1 MNVRVRF
8 AKYGAVKFI
17 GHLDVLRYF
26 QKAVRRSGL
35 KIAYSQGFHP
45 HQIMSFASPLGVG
58 ITSEGEYM
66 DMELT
71 ADYTPQEIVDALNT
85 AMVEGFTVLSARI
98 LPDPKNGRKRETAMS
113 LVTAADYL
121 VTVKENDTFF
131 GAKSL
136 EELNEAWTRFVGRD
150 SISVIKKVKK
160 SNSETEV
167 DLKPFLYGAL
177 IGGGVNGNSAGDAAK
192 EESKASDA
200 SLPTVAAY
208 LNGKDFYEVPDIP
221 DFAIEQKENCA
232 EKGLFSVI
240 LRVSAGSADNIKPEL
255 VMEAFA
261 RFLGCKEPETLK
273 FQIHRL
279 DMYTG
284 ANPELKR
291 L

>member
-66 DMELT
+66 DMELV
-71 ADYTPQEIVDALNT
+71 ADYTPQEIVDALNS
-85 AMVEGFTVLSARI
+85 AMVEGFTVLSAHI
-98 LPDPKNGRKRETAMS
+98 LPDPENGRRRETAMS

-121 VTVKENDTFF
+121 VTVKENDTFL
-131 GAKSL
+131 GTKSL
-136 EELNEAWTRFVGRD
+136 EELKEAWARFYEQER
-150 SISVIKKVKK
+150 ISVIKKVKK
-160 SNSETEV
+160 SHSETEV
-167 DLKPFLYGAL
+167 DLKPFLYGAVVGAEDTL
-177 IGGGVNGNSAGDAAK
+177 PAVAKHPNG
-192 EESKASDA
+192 
-200 SLPTVAAY
+200 T
-208 LNGKDFYEVPDIP
+208 DFYEVPEIP
-221 DFAIEQKENCA
+221 NFAAEQKKVCA
-232 EKGLFSVI
+232 ENGLFSVV

-255 VMEAFA
+255 VMEAFT
-261 RFLGCKEPETLK
+261 RFLGCEAVEALK
-273 FQIHRL
+273 FRIHRL

-284 ANPELKR
+284 ENPALKR

>member
-71 ADYTPQEIVDALNT
+71 AEYTPQEIVEDLNS

-98 LPDPKNGRKRETAMS
+98 LPEPENGRKRETAMS

-121 VTVKENDTFF
+121 VTVKENDTFL
-131 GAKSL
+131 GTMSL
-136 EELNEAWTRFVGRD
+136 EELNEAWARFMGQEN
-150 SISVIKKVKK
+150 ISVIKKVKK
-160 SNSETEV
+160 SNTETSI
-167 DLKPFLYGAL
+167 DLKPFLYGAVV
-177 IGGGVNGNSAGDAAK
+177 GTGTADAMNTSMS
-192 EESKASDA
+192 E
-200 SLPTVAAY
+200 VAARK
-208 LNGKDFYEVPDIP
+208 NDDTFYEVPEIP
-221 DFAIEQKENCA
+221 DFAAEQKALCV
-232 EKGLFSVI
+232 EKGLFSI
-240 LRVSAGSADNIKPEL
+240 LLRVSAGSADNIKPEL

-261 RFLGCKEPETLK
+261 RFLGCEAVEALK

-284 ANPELKR
+284 ENPKLKQ

>member
-71 ADYTPQEIVDALNT
+71 AEYTPQEIVDALNT
-85 AMVEGFTVLSARI
+85 AMVEGFTVLSAHI
-98 LPDPKNGRKRETAMS
+98 LPDPENGRKRETAMS

-121 VTVKENDTFF
+121 VTVKENDTFL
-131 GAKSL
+131 GTKSL
-136 EELNEAWTRFVGRD
+136 AELNEAWARFIGQG
-150 SISVIKKVKK
+150 SISVVKKVKK
-160 SNSETEV
+160 SNSETSI
-167 DLKPFLYGAL
+167 DLKPFLYGTVV
-177 IGGGVNGNSAGDAAK
+177 GTVSGDTV
-192 EESKASDA
+192 ES
-200 SLPTVAAY
+200 SLPEVTARK
-208 LNGKDFYEVPDIP
+208 NDNTFYEVPEIP
-221 DFAIEQKENCA
+221 DFASEQKALCA
-232 EKGLFSVI
+232 EKGLFSVL

-261 RFLGCKEPETLK
+261 RFLGYEEVEELK
-273 FQIHRL
+273 FRIHRL

-284 ANPELKR
+284 ENPELKR

>member
-71 ADYTPQEIVDALNT
+71 AEYTPLEIVDALNT

-98 LPDPKNGRKRETAMS
+98 LPEPENGRKRETAMS

-121 VTVKENDTFF
+121 VTVKETDTFF
-131 GAKSL
+131 TGMAL
-136 EELNEAWTRFVGRD
+136 EELREAWGRFCNQE
-150 SISVIKKVKK
+150 SIPVVKIVKK
-160 SNSETEV
+160 SNKETSI
-167 DLKPFLYGAL
+167 DLKPFLYGA
-177 IGGGVNGNSAGDAAK
+177 VAGTDK
-192 EESKASDA
+192 L
-200 SLPTVAAY
+200 LPTVAHTTT
-208 LNGKDFYEVPDIP
+208 KDYYEVPEIP
-221 DFAIEQKENCA
+221 DYATEYKKSCEEQK
-232 EKGLFSVI
+232 LFAVTM
-240 LRVSAGSADNIKPEL
+240 RVSAGSADNIKPEL

-261 RFLGCKEPETLK
+261 KFLGWNEEEELR
-273 FQIHRL
+273 FRIHRL

-284 ANPELKR
+284 ENPNLKR

>member
-8 AKYGAVKFI
+8 AKYGAVKFV

-26 QKAVRRSGL
+26 QKAVRRAGL

-71 ADYTPQEIVDALNT
+71 AEYTPKEIVDALNS
-85 AMVEGFTVLSARI
+85 AMVDGFTVLSARI
-98 LPDPKNGRKRETAMS
+98 LPEPENGRKRETAMS

-121 VTVKENDTFF
+121 VTVKETDGFF
-131 GAKSL
+131 SQKPLG
-136 EELNEAWTRFVGRD
+136 ELQEAWERFYHQE
-150 SISVIKKVKK
+150 SIPVIKTVKK
-160 SNSETEV
+160 SNTETTI
-167 DLKPFLYGAL
+167 DLKPFLYEAS
-177 IGGGVNGNSAGDAAK
+177 VNCDTLGTV
-192 EESKASDA
+192 EQRKAE
-200 SLPTVAAY
+200 
-208 LNGKDFYEVPDIP
+208 KDFYEVAPIP
-221 DFAIEQKENCA
+221 DFASDQKEFCKG
-232 EKGLFSVI
+232 KGLFSVV

-261 RFLGCKEPETLK
+261 KFLGCENMDALQ

-279 DMYTG
+279 NMYTG
-284 ANPELKR
+284 EYPALVR

>member
-98 LPDPKNGRKRETAMS
+98 LPEPENGRKRETAMS

-121 VTVKENDTFF
+121 ITVKENDTFF
-131 GAKSL
+131 ATKSL
-136 EELNEAWTRFVGRD
+136 EELNTAWARFYGQD
-150 SISVIKKVKK
+150 SIPVVKKVKK
-160 SNSETEV
+160 SNTETEV
-167 DLKPFLYGAL
+167 DLKPFLYGTVV
-177 IGGGVNGNSAGDAAK
+177 GTGV
-192 EESKASDA
+192 SDA
-200 SLPTVAAY
+200 MNASLAAVAFRK
-208 LNGKDFYEVPDIP
+208 NDTTFYEVPEIP
-221 DFAIEQKENCA
+221 DFAEEQKALCA
-232 EKGLFSVI
+232 EKGMFSVL

-261 RFLGCKEPETLK
+261 RFLGCEQPEALK

-284 ANPELKR
+284 ENPALKR

>member
-66 DMELT
+66 DMELV

-98 LPDPKNGRKRETAMS
+98 LSEPENGRKRETAMS

-121 VTVKENDTFF
+121 VTIKENDTFL
-131 GAKSL
+131 GTKSL
-136 EELNEAWTRFVGRD
+136 EELNEAWARFYGQE
-150 SISVIKKVKK
+150 SILVVKKVKK
-160 SNSETEV
+160 SNTETEV
-167 DLKPFLYGAL
+167 DLKPFLYGTVL
-177 IGGGVNGNSAGDAAK
+177 GTLSGDTV
-192 EESKASDA
+192 ET
-200 SLPTVAAY
+200 SLPEIAAHK
-208 LNGKDFYEVPDIP
+208 NNKTFYKVPEIP
-221 DFAIEQKENCA
+221 AFAAEQKTLCA
-232 EKGLFSVI
+232 EKRLFSVV

-261 RFLGCKEPETLK
+261 RFLGCEMPEALK
-273 FQIHRL
+273 YQIHRL
-279 DMYTG
+279 NMYTG
-284 ANPELKR
+284 EHPELKR

>member
-71 ADYTPQEIVDALNT
+71 AEYTPQEIVDALNT
-85 AMVEGFTVLSARI
+85 AMVEGFTVLSAHI
-98 LPDPKNGRKRETAMS
+98 LPDPENGRKRETAMS

-121 VTVKENDTFF
+121 VTVKENDTFL
-131 GAKSL
+131 GTKSL
-136 EELNEAWTRFVGRD
+136 AELNEAWARFIGQE

-160 SNSETEV
+160 SNSETSI
-167 DLKPFLYGAL
+167 DLKPFLYGAVV
-177 IGGGVNGNSAGDAAK
+177 GTGVDSNS
-192 EESKASDA
+192 ASDA
-200 SLPTVAAY
+200 TNEASKVSDVSLPAVAKHPKV
-208 LNGKDFYEVPDIP
+208 KDFYEVPEIP
-221 DFAIEQKENCA
+221 DFAAEQKEICA
-232 EKGLFSVI
+232 EKGLFSVL

-255 VMEAFA
+255 VIEAFA
-261 RFLGCKEPETLK
+261 RFLGCEKPETLK

-284 ANPELKR
+284 ENPELKR

>member
-66 DMELT
+66 DMELV

-98 LPDPKNGRKRETAMS
+98 LPDPENGRKRETAMS

-121 VTVKENDTFF
+121 VTVKENDTFL
-131 GAKSL
+131 GTKSL
-136 EELNEAWTRFVGRD
+136 TELNEAWARFYGQE
-150 SISVIKKVKK
+150 SIVVIKKVKK
-160 SNSETEV
+160 SNSETSI
-167 DLKPFLYGAL
+167 DLKPFLYDASVDT
-177 IGGGVNGNSAGDAAK
+177 GVAYRLANDTAN
-192 EESKASDA
+192 ETLCA
-200 SLPTVAAY
+200 SLPEVPTHK
-208 LNGKDFYEVPDIP
+208 NDNTFYEVPEIP
-221 DFAIEQKENCA
+221 DFAAEQKTVCT
-232 EKGLFSVI
+232 EKGLFSVL

-261 RFLGCKEPETLK
+261 RFLGCETPEELK

-284 ANPELKR
+284 EHPKLKR

>member
-71 ADYTPQEIVDALNT
+71 ADYTPQEIVDALNS

-98 LPDPKNGRKRETAMS
+98 LPEPENGRKRETAMS

-121 VTVKENDTFF
+121 VTVKENDTFL

-136 EELNEAWTRFVGRD
+136 EELNEAWARFYGQE
-150 SISVIKKVKK
+150 SIPVVKKVKK
-160 SNSETEV
+160 SNTETSV
-167 DLKPFLYGAL
+167 DLKPFLYGAVV
-177 IGGGVNGNSAGDAAK
+177 GTGV
-192 EESKASDA
+192 SDA
-200 SLPTVAAY
+200 MNASLSAVAVRK
-208 LNGKDFYEVPDIP
+208 NDTTFYEVSEIP
-221 DFAIEQKENCA
+221 DFAAEQKALCA
-232 EKGLFSVI
+232 EKGLFSVL

-261 RFLGCKEPETLK
+261 RFLGCEEPEALK
-273 FQIHRL
+273 FRIHRL

-284 ANPELKR
+284 ENPKLKR

>member
-8 AKYGAVKFI
+8 AKYGGVKFI

-26 QKAVRRSGL
+26 QKAVRRAGL

-71 ADYTPQEIVDALNT
+71 ADYTPKEIVEALES
-85 AMVEGFTVLSARI
+85 AMVEGFSVLSARI
-98 LPDPKNGRKRETAMS
+98 LPEPENGRKRETAMS

-121 VTVKENDTFF
+121 VTVKESDGFF
-131 GAKSL
+131 SKKPLA
-136 EELNEAWTRFVGRD
+136 ELQNAWKCFYNQE
-150 SISVIKKVKK
+150 SIPVIKLVKK
-160 SNSETEV
+160 SNTETTI
-167 DLKPFLYGAL
+167 DLKPFLYETS
-177 IGGGVNGNSAGDAAK
+177 INP
-192 EESKASDA
+192 ESLRVTEKRKND
-200 SLPTVAAY
+200 
-208 LNGKDFYEVPDIP
+208 KDFYEIESIP
-221 DFAIEQKENCA
+221 DFAEEQKNLCK
-232 EKGLFSVI
+232 EKGLFSVA

-261 RFLGCKEPETLK
+261 KFLGCEETEELK
-273 FQIHRL
+273 YQVHRL

-284 ANPELKR
+284 EYPSLIR

>member
-71 ADYTPQEIVDALNT
+71 AEYTPGEIVDALNS

-98 LPDPKNGRKRETAMS
+98 LPEPENGRKRETAMS

-121 VTVKENDTFF
+121 VTVKENDEFF
-131 GAKSL
+131 GTKSL
-136 EELNEAWTRFVGRD
+136 EELNEAWARFYMQE
-150 SISVIKKVKK
+150 SIPVIKKVKK

-167 DLKPFLYGAL
+167 DLKPFLYEAVVGTDGMAASL
-177 IGGGVNGNSAGDAAK
+177 SGSAVVN
-192 EESKASDA
+192 EESSRR
-200 SLPTVAAY
+200 LPVVAAH
-208 LNGKDFYEVPDIP
+208 NNNSTFYQVPEIP
-221 DFAIEQKENCA
+221 DFAAEQKTVCA
-232 EKGLFSVI
+232 EKSLFSVL

-261 RFLGCKEPETLK
+261 RFFGCEDTENLK
-273 FQIHRL
+273 FRIHRL

-284 ANPELKR
+284 TQKELKR

>member
-66 DMELT
+66 DMELV

-85 AMVEGFTVLSARI
+85 AMVEGFTVLSAHI
-98 LPDPKNGRKRETAMS
+98 LPDPENGRKRETAMS

-121 VTVKENDTFF
+121 VTVKENDPFF
-131 GAKSL
+131 ATKSL
-136 EELNEAWTRFVGRD
+136 EESNNAWARFYGQK
-150 SISVIKKVKK
+150 SIQVVKKVKK
-160 SNSETEV
+160 SNSETSV
-167 DLKPFLYGAL
+167 DLKPLLYGAVVGTEDTL
-177 IGGGVNGNSAGDAAK
+177 PAVAK
-192 EESKASDA
+192 HPNA
-200 SLPTVAAY
+200 
-208 LNGKDFYEVPDIP
+208 KDFYEVPEIP
-221 DFAIEQKENCA
+221 DFAAEQKTICA
-232 EKGLFSVI
+232 EKGLFSVL

-261 RFLGCKEPETLK
+261 RFLGCEAVDELK

-284 ANPELKR
+284 EKPEFRR

>member
-8 AKYGAVKFI
+8 AKYGGVKFI

-26 QKAVRRSGL
+26 QKAVRRAGL

-71 ADYTPQEIVDALNT
+71 AEYTPQEIVDALNT

-98 LPDPKNGRKRETAMS
+98 LPEPENGRKRETAMS

-121 VTVKENDTFF
+121 VTVKENDTFL
-131 GAKSL
+131 GTKSL
-136 EELNEAWTRFVGRD
+136 EELNEAWARFYGQE
-150 SISVIKKVKK
+150 SIPVVKKVKK
-160 SNSETEV
+160 SNTETEV
-167 DLKPFLYGAL
+167 DLKPFLYASVVGTL
-177 IGGGVNGNSAGDAAK
+177 SGDAV
-192 EESKASDA
+192 ETL
-200 SLPTVAAY
+200 LPEVAARR
-208 LNGKDFYEVPDIP
+208 NDNTFYEVPELT
-221 DFAIEQKENCA
+221 DFTAEQKAVCA
-232 EKGLFSVI
+232 ENNLFSVI

-261 RFLGCKEPETLK
+261 RFLGCDAVENLK

-284 ANPELKR
+284 ENPQLRR

>member
-66 DMELT
+66 DMELV
-71 ADYTPQEIVDALNT
+71 ADYTPQEIVEALNT
-85 AMVEGFTVLSARI
+85 AMVEGFTVLSAHI
-98 LPDPKNGRKRETAMS
+98 LPDPENGRKRETAMS

-121 VTVKENDTFF
+121 VTVKENDTFL
-131 GAKSL
+131 GTKSL
-136 EELNEAWTRFVGRD
+136 EELNEAWARFIGQE

-160 SNSETEV
+160 SNSETSI
-167 DLKPFLYGAL
+167 DLKPFLYGAV
-177 IGGGVNGNSAGDAAK
+177 IGTVSGNTV
-192 EESKASDA
+192 EA
-200 SLPTVAAY
+200 SLPEVAARK
-208 LNGKDFYEVPDIP
+208 NDHTFYEVPEIP
-221 DFAIEQKENCA
+221 DFAAEQKALCA
-232 EKGLFSVI
+232 EKGLFSVL

-261 RFLGCKEPETLK
+261 RFLGCEEPEALK

-284 ANPELKR
+284 ENPKLKR

>member
-26 QKAVRRSGL
+26 QKAVRRAGL

-71 ADYTPQEIVDALNT
+71 AEYTPQEIVTALNS

-98 LPDPKNGRKRETAMS
+98 LPEPENGRKRETAMS

-121 VTVKENDTFF
+121 ITVKENDTFL
-131 GAKSL
+131 GTKSL
-136 EELNEAWTRFVGRD
+136 EELNEAWARFYGQE
-150 SISVIKKVKK
+150 SIPVVKKVKK
-160 SNSETEV
+160 SNTETEV
-167 DLKPFLYGAL
+167 DLKPFLYGAVVGTE
-177 IGGGVNGNSAGDAAK
+177 IADTTNI
-192 EESKASDA
+192 
-200 SLPTVAAY
+200 SLPTVATHK
-208 LNGKDFYEVPDIP
+208 NDNTFYEVPEIP
-221 DFAIEQKENCA
+221 DFAVEQKTICA
-232 EKGLFSVI
+232 EKGLFSVL

-261 RFLGCKEPETLK
+261 RFLGCEAVEALK

-284 ANPELKR
+284 ENPQLKR

>member
-26 QKAVRRSGL
+26 QKAVRRAGL

-71 ADYTPQEIVDALNT
+71 AEDTPQEIVDALNS

-98 LPDPKNGRKRETAMS
+98 LPEPENGRKRETAMS

-121 VTVKENDTFF
+121 VTVKESDSFLGT
-131 GAKSL
+131 KSL
-136 EELNEAWTRFVGRD
+136 EELNEAWARFYGQE
-150 SISVIKKVKK
+150 SISVVKKVKK
-160 SNSETEV
+160 SNTETNV
-167 DLKPFLYGAL
+167 DLKPFLYGA
-177 IGGGVNGNSAGDAAK
+177 VAGM
-192 EESKASDA
+192 EA
-200 SLPTVAAY
+200 SLPPVEKHSDSKEY
-208 LNGKDFYEVPDIP
+208 YEVPEIP
-221 DFAIEQKENCA
+221 DFAAEYKDTCA
-232 EKGLFSVI
+232 EKGLFSVL

-261 RFLGCKEPETLK
+261 RFLGCEETEALK
-273 FQIHRL
+273 FRIHRL

-284 ANPELKR
+284 ENPELKR

>member
-26 QKAVRRSGL
+26 QKAVRRAGL

-66 DMELT
+66 DMELV
-71 ADYTPQEIVDALNT
+71 AEYTPKEIVDALNE

-98 LPDPKNGRKRETAMS
+98 LPEPENGRKRETAMS
-113 LVTAADYL
+113 LVTVADYL
-121 VTVKENDTFF
+121 VTGKETDEFF
-131 GAKSL
+131 AGKPL
-136 EELNEAWTRFVGRD
+136 EELQEAWERFYGQER
-150 SISVIKKVKK
+150 IPVIKKVKK
-160 SNSETEV
+160 SNTETCV
-167 DLKPFLYGAL
+167 DLKPFLYGVAV
-177 IGGGVNGNSAGDAAK
+177 GTDGR
-192 EESKASDA
+192 
-200 SLPTVAAY
+200 LPAVTVPTDTT
-208 LNGKDFYEVPDIP
+208 NFYNANELP
-221 DFAIEQKENCA
+221 DFTREYKESCA
-232 EKGLFSVI
+232 EKQLFSVV

-261 RFLGCKEPETLK
+261 HFMGYEAPEPLS
-273 FQIHRL
+273 FRIHRL

-284 ANPELKR
+284 ENPELKR

>member
-26 QKAVRRSGL
+26 QKAVRRAGL

-71 ADYTPQEIVDALNT
+71 AEYTPQEIVDALNS
-85 AMVEGFTVLSARI
+85 AMVEGFAVLSARI
-98 LPDPKNGRKRETAMS
+98 LPEPENGRKRETAMS

-121 VTVKENDTFF
+121 VTAKENDTFL
-131 GAKSL
+131 GTKSL
-136 EELNEAWTRFVGRD
+136 EELNEAWGRFYGQE
-150 SISVIKKVKK
+150 SISVVKKVKK
-160 SNSETEV
+160 SNSETSI
-167 DLKPFLYGAL
+167 DLKQFLYGTVV
-177 IGGGVNGNSAGDAAK
+177 GTVSGNTV
-192 EESKASDA
+192 EA
-200 SLPTVAAY
+200 SLPEVAAHKTD
-208 LNGKDFYEVPDIP
+208 NTFYEVPEIP
-221 DFAIEQKENCA
+221 DFAAEQKALCA
-232 EKGLFSVI
+232 KKGLFSVI

-261 RFLGCKEPETLK
+261 RFLGCENVEELK

-284 ANPELKR
+284 ENPELKR

>member
-66 DMELT
+66 DMELV
-71 ADYTPQEIVDALNT
+71 ADYTPKEIVDALNE
-85 AMVEGFTVLSARI
+85 AMVEGFMVLSARI
-98 LPDPKNGRKRETAMS
+98 LPEPENGRKRETAMS
-113 LVTAADYL
+113 LVTASDYL
-121 VTVKENDTFF
+121 VTVKETDTFF
-131 GAKSL
+131 KKMSL
-136 EELNEAWTRFVGRD
+136 EALQEAWGRFYNQENIPVTK
-150 SISVIKKVKK
+150 IIKK
-160 SNSETEV
+160 SNKETDI
-167 DLKPFLYGAL
+167 DLKPFLYGAMPGTAIAANAL
-177 IGGGVNGNSAGDAAK
+177 TNAICDFDA
-192 EESKASDA
+192 
-200 SLPTVAAY
+200 
-208 LNGKDFYEVPDIP
+208 KDFYALPEWP
-221 DFAIEQKENCA
+221 DFAKDYKELCA
-232 EKGLFSVI
+232 EKALFSVV

-255 VMEAFA
+255 VLEAFA
-261 RFLGCKEPETLK
+261 RFLGWDAQEDLR

-284 ANPELKR
+284 ENPKLKR

>member
-26 QKAVRRSGL
+26 QKAVRRAGL

-66 DMELT
+66 DMELV
-71 ADYTPQEIVDALNT
+71 ADYTPQEIVEALDS

-98 LPDPKNGRKRETAMS
+98 LPEPENGRKRETAMS

-121 VTVKENDTFF
+121 ATVKENDTFL
-131 GAKSL
+131 GTKSL
-136 EELNEAWTRFVGRD
+136 TELNEAWARFVGRE
-150 SISVIKKVKK
+150 SIEVIKKVKK
-160 SNSETEV
+160 SNTETSV
-167 DLKPFLYGAL
+167 DLKPFLYGSVVATE
-177 IGGGVNGNSAGDAAK
+177 VADSSAKDAAS
-192 EESKASDA
+192 EASGVVLPAVA
-200 SLPTVAAY
+200 SHP
-208 LNGKDFYEVPDIP
+208 NGKNFYEVSEIP
-221 DFAIEQKENCA
+221 DFAAEQKAVCF
-232 EKGLFSVI
+232 EKGLFSVL

-261 RFLGCKEPETLK
+261 RFLGCTEPEKLK
-273 FQIHRL
+273 LQIHRL

-284 ANPELKR
+284 ENPELKR

>member
-71 ADYTPQEIVDALNT
+71 ADYTPQEIVEALNT
-85 AMVEGFTVLSARI
+85 SMVEGFTVLSAHI
-98 LPDPKNGRKRETAMS
+98 LPDPVNGRRRETAMS

-121 VTVKENDTFF
+121 VTVKENDTFL
-131 GAKSL
+131 GTKSL
-136 EELNEAWTRFVGRD
+136 AELNEAWAHFFGQEH
-150 SISVIKKVKK
+150 ISVIKKVKK
-160 SNSETEV
+160 SNTETEV
-167 DLKPFLYGAL
+167 DLKSFLYGAVV
-177 IGGGVNGNSAGDAAK
+177 GTVSGNTV
-192 EESKASDA
+192 EA
-200 SLPTVAAY
+200 SLPEVAARK
-208 LNGKDFYEVPDIP
+208 NDNTFYEVPEIP
-221 DFAIEQKENCA
+221 DFAAEQKASCA
-232 EKGLFSVI
+232 EKGLFSVL
-240 LRVSAGSADNIKPEL
+240 LRVSAGSSDNIKPEL

-261 RFLGCKEPETLK
+261 KFLGCEALDELK
-273 FQIHRL
+273 FRIHRL

-284 ANPELKR
+284 ENPELKR

>member
-66 DMELT
+66 DMELV

-98 LPDPKNGRKRETAMS
+98 LPEPENGRKRETAMS

-121 VTVKENDTFF
+121 VTVKENDTFL
-131 GAKSL
+131 GTKSL
-136 EELNEAWTRFVGRD
+136 EELKEAWKLFYGQER
-150 SISVIKKVKK
+150 ISVIKKVKK
-160 SNSETEV
+160 SNTETSV
-167 DLKPFLYGAL
+167 DLKPFLYGS
-177 IGGGVNGNSAGDAAK
+177 VD
-192 EESKASDA
+192 
-200 SLPTVAAY
+200 LPEVAARK
-208 LNGKDFYEVPDIP
+208 NDDTFYEVSEIP
-221 DFAIEQKENCA
+221 DFAAEQKTLCA
-232 EKGLFSVI
+232 EKGMFSVL

-261 RFLGCKEPETLK
+261 RFLGCEAVEELK
-273 FQIHRL
+273 LRIHRL

-284 ANPELKR
+284 ENPELKR

>member
-71 ADYTPQEIVDALNT
+71 AEYTPQEIVDALNS

-98 LPDPKNGRKRETAMS
+98 LPEPENGRKRETAMS

-131 GAKSL
+131 TTKSL
-136 EELNEAWTRFVGRD
+136 EELNDAWVRFYGQE
-150 SISVIKKVKK
+150 SIPVVKKVKK
-160 SNSETEV
+160 SNTETGM
-167 DLKPFLYGAL
+167 DLKPFLFGAVV
-177 IGGGVNGNSAGDAAK
+177 GTEVTEAA
-192 EESKASDA
+192 DI
-200 SLPTVAAY
+200 SLPAVTAH
-208 LNGKDFYEVPDIP
+208 NNDNTFYEVPEIP
-221 DFAIEQKENCA
+221 DFAAEQKELCI
-232 EKGLFSVI
+232 EKNLFSVV
-240 LRVSAGSADNIKPEL
+240 LRVSAGSANNIKPEL
-255 VMEAFA
+255 VMEAFV
-261 RFLGCKEPETLK
+261 RFLGCEDPEALQ
-273 FQIHRL
+273 FRIHRL

-284 ANPELKR
+284 ENPELTR

>member
-8 AKYGAVKFI
+8 AKYGGVKFI

-26 QKAVRRSGL
+26 QKAVRRAGL

-66 DMELT
+66 DMELV
-71 ADYTPQEIVDALNT
+71 ADYTPQEIVDALNS
-85 AMVEGFTVLSARI
+85 AMVEGFSVLSARI
-98 LPDPKNGRKRETAMS
+98 LPEPENGRKRETAMS

-121 VTVKENDTFF
+121 MTVKENDTFL
-131 GAKSL
+131 GAKSV
-136 EELNEAWTRFVGRD
+136 EELNEAWVRFYRQENIPV
-150 SISVIKKVKK
+150 VKKVKK
-160 SNSETEV
+160 SNTETSI
-167 DLKPFLYGAL
+167 DLKPHLYGSVSGLDNTLPA
-177 IGGGVNGNSAGDAAK
+177 VAK
-192 EESKASDA
+192 HPNA
-200 SLPTVAAY
+200 
-208 LNGKDFYEVPDIP
+208 KDFYEIPEIP
-221 DFAIEQKENCA
+221 DFAAEQKAVCT
-232 EKGLFSVI
+232 EKGLFSVL

-255 VMEAFA
+255 VMESFA
-261 RFLGCKEPETLK
+261 RFLGCEAVEELK

-284 ANPELKR
+284 ENPQLKR

>member
-8 AKYGAVKFI
+8 AKYGAVKFV

-26 QKAVRRSGL
+26 QKAVRRAGL

-58 ITSEGEYM
+58 ITSEGEYL

-71 ADYTPQEIVDALNT
+71 AEYTPKEIVEALNRT
-85 AMVEGFTVLSARI
+85 MVEGFTVLSARI
-98 LPDPKNGRKRETAMS
+98 LPEPENGRKRETAMS

-121 VTVKENDTFF
+121 VTVKETDGFF
-131 GAKSL
+131 AAKPL
-136 EELNEAWTRFVGRD
+136 HELQKAWNAFYGQE
-150 SISVIKKVKK
+150 SIPVIKKGKK
-160 SNSETEV
+160 SNTETTV
-167 DLKPFLYGAL
+167 DLKPFLYGAVVGTGL
-177 IGGGVNGNSAGDAAK
+177 IARSFSGTTAD
-192 EESKASDA
+192 
-200 SLPTVAAY
+200 
-208 LNGKDFYEVPDIP
+208 KDFYEMEAIP
-221 DFAIEQKENCA
+221 DFAKEYKETCA
-232 EKGLFSVI
+232 EKGLFSVA
-240 LRVSAGSADNIKPEL
+240 LRVSAGSSDNIKPEL

-261 RFLGCKEPETLK
+261 RFLGCEETDRLR

-284 ANPELKR
+284 ENPGLRR